1 MNKSNFKEFQEKWE
15 LNTDEC
21 VYVYRNS
28 KNQNEFAI
36 RVKDFVS
43 YGEVNNPSNFLQG
56 VRHIGK
62 DSEDSVL
69 WDDGIMLLQ
78 SHKESDDYFIK
89 RFKEIGSINIET
101 LSLEFKNVSYEECL
115 KWIMFS
121 ILCDL
126 DKKYPE
132 FFI

>member
-1 MNKSNFKEFQEKWE
+1 MTKSNFKEFQEKWD
-15 LNTDEC
+15 LSPDEC
-21 VYVYRNS
+21 VHVYRNT

-43 YGEVNNPSNFLQG
+43 YGEVNNPSNFLKD

-62 DSEDSVL
+62 DSEVSVL
-69 WDDGIMLLQ
+69 RSDGIMLLQ

-89 RFKEIGSINIET
+89 RFKEIGSIVIEP
-101 LSLEFKNVSYEECL
+101 LGIVFKNVSYEECL
-115 KWIMFS
+115 KWIIFNT
-121 ILCDL
+121 LCDL